1 MHLEENLN
9 ACLFTLP
16 YIQIFQCNLGDGEG
30 HTRCLSALVEVTV
43 FSGN

>member
-16 YIQIFQCNLGDGEG
+16 YVPVSQCDLGDEEG
-30 HTRCLSALVEVTV
+30 HTRCVSALVEVTV